1 MKTILVRGGTL
12 LISTE
17 TSKKY
22 EKLQQILKDMGSV
35 VVGFSGG
42 VDSTFLSYATHQA
55 LGDRVLAVTAVSATL
70 PGSEAADA
78 KAMAK
83 VIGVEHRLVHST
95 EFEDPDFVQNPPDR
109 CYICKKIRFTS
120 LVALA
125 KAEGYQ
131 WVVDGGNVDDLG
143 DYRPGM
149 KALQELSDSVRSPMI
164 EAGLAKADIRA
175 LSKEFGLQTWNK
187 QSAACL
193 ASRVPYGVELTPHR
207 LAQIDAA
214 EAAVAPYVQGSLR
227 VRYHGD
233 VARIEVA
240 VDEIPSVLAHR
251 EEIVRAIKD
260 TGFTYVTLDLGGYEM
275 GSLND
280 VINTDEEVK

>member
-1 MKTILVRGGTL
+1 MV
-12 LISTE
+12 STD
-17 TSKKY
+17 TRKKY
-22 EKLQQILKDMGSV
+22 EKLQAILSSMGSV

-42 VDSTFLSYATHQA
+42 VDSTFLTCAAHQA
-55 LGDRVLAVTAVSATL
+55 LGNKVLAVTAVSATL

-78 KAMAK
+78 TAMAEF
-83 VIGVEHRLVHST
+83 IGVEHRLVNST
-95 EFEDPDFVQNPPDR
+95 EFEDQNSST
-109 CYICKKIRFTS
+109 IRRNAAITARKSALRPWSIWPRLKAISGSSTAATS
-120 LVALA
+120 TISRLPAGDEAL
-125 KAEGYQ
+125 E
-131 WVVDGGNVDDLG
+131 
-143 DYRPGM
+143 
-149 KALQELSDSVRSPMI
+149 ELSDAVRSPMI
-164 EAGLAKADIRA
+164 EAGLNKADIRA

-193 ASRVPYGVELTPHR
+193 ASRVPYGVRLTPHL

-233 VARIEVA
+233 VARIEVGL
-240 VDEIPSVLAHR
+240 DEIPSVLAHR

-260 TGFTYVTLDLGGYEM
+260 TGFSYVTLDLGGYEM

-280 VINTDEEVK
+280 VIDTDEEVK

>member
-1 MKTILVRGGTL
+1 MV
-12 LISTE
+12 
-17 TSKKY
+17 
-22 EKLQQILKDMGSV
+22 SV
-35 VVGFSGG
+35 VIGFSGG
-42 VDSTFLSYATHQA
+42 VDSTFLTYAAHQA

-95 EFEDPDFVQNPPDR
+95 EFEDTEFIKNPPDR

-120 LVALA
+120 LVELA

-149 KALQELSDSVRSPMI
+149 KALQELSDFVRSPMI

-193 ASRVPYGVELTPHR
+193 ASRIPYGVELTPHR

-214 EAAVAPYVQGSLR
+214 EAAVAPYIQGSLR

-240 VDEIPSVLAHR
+240 VDEIPSILAHR
-251 EEIVRAIKD
+251 QEIVRAIKD